1 MQYGCIG
8 SIEMDRMT
16 RNASDYPNEL
26 IVAQLVHLTAAAAA
40 AVTASIADVAAAA
53 AAVAVSG

>member
-1 MQYGCIG
+1 
-8 SIEMDRMT
+8 MDRMT